1 MKNFDVQ
8 MENVNFQVGQTYVI
22 LNFEVEKNS
31 GQYKATHH
39 AFKINFVKE
48 PKIMPHEIL
57 GTMYNFTMF
66 DNIVNGSTTLDYVTG
81 TYPIAIHNSTYG
93 SQRFVNNDMKETM
106 EFKDQLATSY

>member
-1 MKNFDVQ
+1 MKNIDVQ

-81 TYPIAIHNSTYG
+81 TIFEYL
-93 SQRFVNNDMKETM
+93 RNDNFNMLM
-106 EFKDQLATSY
+106 SLCCLILVFPRRCYW